1 MKSLSLHT
9 LQGSHFQDYGGEK
22 HKENVL
28 ERWITGKKTLPLPL
42 SEETGFKMS
51 SMVFRYQQKI
61 QTSIF
66 SHGQEKSV
74 IFLQPSD
81 KNVEL
86 SASYIK
92 CAFYNPTRFLSSNR
106 IRKSRDIDNSVRTN
120 RDYYVKNVKGHF
132 LQCIFPNISTKYDS
146 EPTMSLSSS

>member
-9 LQGSHFQDYGGEK
+9 AQESHFQDYGEEK

-28 ERWITGKKTLPLPL
+28 ERWITGRKTLPLPL
-42 SEETGFKMS
+42 SEETGFKMI
-51 SMVFRYQQKI
+51 SMVFRYEQKI

-92 CAFYNPTRFLSSNR
+92 CTLYNPTRFLSSNR
-106 IRKSRDIDNSVRTN
+106 IRKSRDINNSVRTN
-120 RDYYVKNVKGHF
+120 RDYYVNNVKGHF
-132 LQCIFPNISTKYDS
+132 CNVYFQI
-146 EPTMSLSSS
+146 